1 MKEITSQMSKKMMVN
16 FYDPYY
22 NLSKELLGRK
32 YAQLRLL
39 RNVENTEFFSRLSD
53 LFIDQNRLDD

>member
-1 MKEITSQMSKKMMVN
+1 MKEITSLMSKKMMAA

-32 YAQLRLL
+32 YARLRLL
-39 RNVENTEFFSRLSD
+39 RNVVNTEFFSRLSD
-53 LFIDQNRLDD
+53 LFIHQNRLDD

>member
-1 MKEITSQMSKKMMVN
+1 MAA

-32 YAQLRLL
+32 YARLRLL
-39 RNVENTEFFSRLSD
+39 RNVVNTEFFSRLSD
-53 LFIDQNRLDD
+53 LFIHQNRLDD